1 MMKRAYNF
9 NAGPAALPEEVLVQ
23 AAAEMTDYRGTGM
36 GVMELSH
43 RSAEYDA
50 LHEQARADLRELLA
64 IPDDF
69 AVMFVQGGASH
80 QFMMIPANL
89 AMGRPTG
96 YADTGVWAQKAM
108 QETGLYG
115 QPYKICDAAPGGYR
129 DIPAWGAVEADT
141 AYVHITTNNT
151 IYGTQYRE
159 IPAVS
164 VPVVADMSSDIASR
178 PIDWTRVAAVYA
190 GTQKNLGPAGMAV
203 VVMHRDLIRTGNAR
217 LPKILQYRTYA
228 DNRSLYNTP
237 PSYAIYILGLVL
249 DWMKR
254 QGGVAEMERR
264 ARVKSQLLY
273 TVIDRYPEVFVGHAR
288 PEARSLMN
296 VTFTLRDRAQEA
308 VFVAAAKAQ
317 GFVGVKGHRLVGG
330 LRVSLYNAV
339 PQAAVEALAQ
349 WMTAYAEAQA

>member
-9 NAGPAALPEEVLVQ
+9 NAGPAALPEEVLAQ

-43 RSAEYDA
+43 RSAEYDE
-50 LHEQARADLRELLA
+50 LHERARADLRELLA
-64 IPDDF
+64 VPDNYE
-69 AVMFVQGGASH
+69 VMFVQGGASH

-89 AMGRPTG
+89 AQGRPVG
-96 YADTGVWAQKAM
+96 YADTGVWATKAM
-108 QETGLYG
+108 QEAGLYG
-115 QPYKICDAAPGGYR
+115 MTYKIADAAPGGYR
-129 DIPAWGAVEADT
+129 DIPILGAPEDDT

-159 IPAVS
+159 WPAVG
-164 VPVVADMSSDIASR
+164 VPVVADMSSDIAAR
-178 PIDWTRVAAVYA
+178 TIDWTKVAAVYA

-203 VVMHRDLIRTGNAR
+203 VIMDRELIRTANAR

-249 DWMKR
+249 DWIKR
-254 QGGVAEMERR
+254 QGGVAEMARR
-264 ARVKSQLLY
+264 AEEKSARLY
-273 TVIDRYPEVFVGHAR
+273 EVIDRYPEVFVGHAER
-288 PEARSLMN
+288 AARSRMN
-296 VTFTLRDRAQEA
+296 VTFTLRDRDAEA
-308 VFVAAAKAQ
+308 EFIAAAKRE
-317 GFVGVKGHRLVGG
+317 GFVGVKGHRMVGG

-339 PQAAVEALAQ
+339 PAAAVEALAQ
-349 WMTAYAEAQA
+349 WMTAYAEARR